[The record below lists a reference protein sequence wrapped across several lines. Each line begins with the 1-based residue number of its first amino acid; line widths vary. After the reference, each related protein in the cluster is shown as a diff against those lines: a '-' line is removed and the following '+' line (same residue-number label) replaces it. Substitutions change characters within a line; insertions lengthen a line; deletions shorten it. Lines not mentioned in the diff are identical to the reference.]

1 MAENNDISRLEF
13 TELDN
18 KLNQFIGGNTYYD
31 FSGDVEN
38 ELPSFANPEEYELLD
53 DSFSDIDFSQ
63 LDGDFKNN
71 VKRVN
76 MMMAARQPKQRIIR
90 KVSVPTDRSLIVEG
104 RTEPSSFQ
112 NKDFNFKPKGKITPI
127 GSKNTKDFGVDKK
140 ATIVSKNQKSVER
153 IMIPRDRKVIV
164 EGVSDFIL
172 TDTRENDAI
181 RNIGYYKGEKLQQL
195 TLIFNNDSPLDFSLE
210 LFNPSMPLDYLYSTS
225 QNLNNKI
232 QVAGGDISYSDV
244 LFNILANPIMCPNAT
259 ITISGAQAV
268 AQRSQPFLITNKF
281 INGVSRINPFN
292 IELQIDNMQ
301 VEGNNIS
308 FSFENVLNRNYIT
321 DGMEIINYKVLA
333 GNTVTICF
341 FYKQLSI
348 KKLFFPEARKT
359 PRMI

>member
-1 MAENNDISRLEF
+1 MSENNEISRVEF
-13 TELDN
+13 NELDT
-18 KLNQFIGGNTYYD
+18 KLNQFIGGSTYYD
-31 FSGDVEN
+31 FNGDIDN
-38 ELPSFANPEEYELLD
+38 ELPSFANPEEYEILD

-71 VKRVN
+71 IKRVN
-76 MMMAARQPKQRIIR
+76 MMMAGREPKQRIIR
-90 KVSVPTDRSLIVEG
+90 KVSVPTDRKLIVEG
-104 RTEPSSFQ
+104 NKTPSQFQ
-112 NKDFNFKPKGKITPI
+112 SKDFNYIPKGKVTPI
-127 GSKNTKDFGVDKK
+127 GSIKKEFPVDKK
-140 ATIVSKNQKSVER
+140 ATLISNKNKSVER
-153 IMIPRDRKVIV
+153 ILIPRDKKVIV

-172 TDTRENDAI
+172 TDTKENDAI
-181 RNIGYYKGEKLQQL
+181 RNVGYYKGEKLQQL
-195 TLIFNNDSPLDFSLE
+195 TLIFNNDSPLDFNLE

-225 QNLNNKI
+225 QNLNNRI
-232 QVAGGDISYSDV
+232 QVAGGEVSYSDV

-259 ITISGAQAV
+259 ITISGAQQV
-268 AQRSQPFLITNKF
+268 AQQSVPFLIKNKF
-281 INGVSRINPFN
+281 VNGVTKVNPFN
-292 IELQIDNMQ
+292 IALQIDNMQ

-321 DGMEIINYKVLA
+321 DGMEIITYNILA